1 MKYSA
6 KLKYDITYTTR
17 NAQSVAIMKV
27 MYLLA
32 PPEIEVLQAL
42 ISTTD
47 SQQLII
53 IVKQERTEIKESP
66 SWISSS

>member
-1 MKYSA
+1 
-6 KLKYDITYTTR
+6 
-17 NAQSVAIMKV
+17 MKV